1 MSTRAERTNKLV
13 RRPDRA
19 TFDELAVDVLWTVM
33 STGVTGE
40 FTGSV

>member
-13 RRPDRA
+13 RLPGRA
-19 TFDELAVDVLWTVM
+19 TFEELGVDVLWTVV